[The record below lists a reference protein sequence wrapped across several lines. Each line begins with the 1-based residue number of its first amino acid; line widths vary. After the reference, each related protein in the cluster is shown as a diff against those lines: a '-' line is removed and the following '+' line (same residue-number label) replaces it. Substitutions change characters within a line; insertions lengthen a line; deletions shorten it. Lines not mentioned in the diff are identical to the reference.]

1 MNAEVER
8 EELLE
13 FVNGN
18 SKEVQYSDQISA
30 IDFHKIVQA
39 SKLSQNA
46 LKQS

>member
-1 MNAEVER
+1 VNSEVKR
-8 EELLE
+8 EELLD

-39 SKLSQNA
+39 SRLSQNA